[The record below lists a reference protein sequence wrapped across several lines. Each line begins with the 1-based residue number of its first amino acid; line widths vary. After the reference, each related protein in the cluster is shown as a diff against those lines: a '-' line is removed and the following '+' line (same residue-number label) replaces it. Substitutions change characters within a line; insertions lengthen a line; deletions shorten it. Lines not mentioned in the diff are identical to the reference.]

1 MTLNREGTPVARC
14 TVERLMRGQGL
25 VGAFRGKVKRTMIAE
40 PGAARPDDLVNRRFA
55 PVAPDTL
62 WVADFT

>member
-1 MTLNREGTPVARC
+1 
-14 TVERLMRGQGL
+14 MRSAGSTQSTSGWGMRSEGL
-25 VGAFRGKVKRTMIAE
+25 VGVVCGKVKRTTIAD
-40 PGAARPDDLVNRRFA
+40 PDAQGPDDLVNRRFA